1 MQPAQPFS
9 TAQQSTPQSSNIF
22 VPPFAG
28 VWVGTYQFV
37 GGGGQLQM
45 YINPLGDL
53 FGSLASDDGLHF
65 AQISGKHRNY
75 AFNIIFTPPSGIS
88 AQSGDSVI
96 DANVK
101 WQSNPERFTLSS
113 EASLHL
119 SLQTFE
125 AGIRSMSGNY
135 FNFLAFT

>member
-1 MQPAQPFS
+1 M
-9 TAQQSTPQSSNIF
+9 
-22 VPPFAG
+22 PPFAG